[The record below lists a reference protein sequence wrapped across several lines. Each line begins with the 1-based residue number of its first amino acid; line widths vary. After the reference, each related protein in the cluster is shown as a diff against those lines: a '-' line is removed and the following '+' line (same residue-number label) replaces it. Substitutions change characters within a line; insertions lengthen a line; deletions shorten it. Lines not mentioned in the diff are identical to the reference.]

1 MRKKYGDIGI
11 GFDRDFVLQ
20 REGNP
25 VFYVQNGDKGH
36 VVENFDF
43 LRGYFDKQDK
53 TRVKALEIILGYLK
67 GMSDSDVSTRDL
79 KYYEEMEWR
88 VVHLERLEG
97 DFISVED
104 RSRHIYRLKLLPEDI
119 KIIIFSDREAQKIA
133 FNDRDISAFFKDHLP
148 MAATLDE
155 CDNF

>member
-36 VVENFDF
+36 VVENFGF
-43 LRGYFDKQDK
+43 LREYFDKQDK
-53 TRVKALEIILGYLK
+53 TRVKELEIILGYLK
-67 GMSDSDVSTRDL
+67 GMSDSDVSIRDL

-88 VVHLERLEG
+88 VVHLDRLEG
-97 DFISVED
+97 NFISVED
-104 RSRHIYRLKLLPEDI
+104 RSRHIYRLKLEPEDI
-119 KIIIFSDREAQKIA
+119 KIIIFSDSEAQKIA
-133 FNDRDISAFFKDHLP
+133 FNDKDISGFFENYLP
-148 MAATLDE
+148 MAVTLDE
-155 CDNF
+155 CNNF